1 MLVIDVSD
9 DRYALENFE
18 LYQVAREF
26 RIKLYKL
33 AKQLPNEE
41 KFNLASQLRRAALS
55 ITNNIAEGH
64 GRWFY
69 LDNARF
75 CRIARGS
82 VQEVVDDLN
91 VCSDEQYCDRN
102 LIGELKVEALALI
115 KRINGY
121 ISYLKRSQQ
130 GKNDAPA

>member
-1 MLVIDVSD
+1 LYGGLVKIKPLANMGINVSD
-9 DRYALENFE
+9 DRYGLESFE

-33 AKQLPNEE
+33 VRQLPSDE
-41 KFNLASQLRRAALS
+41 KFNLVSQLRRAALS

-82 VQEVVDDLN
+82 VQEVIDDLN
-91 VCSDEQYCDRN
+91 VCSDEQYCN
-102 LIGELKVEALALI
+102 QVLIDELRIQAL
-115 KRINGY
+115 R
-121 ISYLKRSQQ
+121 
-130 GKNDAPA
+130 